1 MIGKTEGIVL
11 RTLPYQDANLI
22 TTLYTQESGIKS
34 FILKGYRSNRA
45 RSRHSFFQPIS
56 IIDLVY
62 FYKENQS
69 LHKVRESK
77 LAHMLQTIQTDP
89 VKLSLGLAIVE
100 VFYLTVKEEEPN
112 PALYHFLKESL
123 IAIDVAER
131 KLIHIFIHFLLHL
144 TQFLGFFPLDLS
156 EHHSKVEFDVKNGK
170 LEKADG
176 QGDPIASLLK
186 RFLHADR
193 EAAREITFD
202 RNEKRHLIKVLFD
215 FYQLHIDGFRYPQTL
230 KVFSEVFG

>member
-45 RSRHSFFQPIS
+45 RSKHSFCQPIS

-62 FYKENQS
+62 LYKENQS

-77 LAHMLQTIQTDP
+77 LAYMLQTIQTDP

-131 KLIHIFIHFLLHL
+131 KLIHIFIHFLLHQ
-144 TQFLGFFPLDLS
+144 TQFLGDRKSTRLNSSHLVISYAVFC
-156 EHHSKVEFDVKNGK
+156 
-170 LEKADG
+170 
-176 QGDPIASLLK
+176 LK
-186 RFLHADR
+186 KK
-193 EAAREITFD
+193 T
-202 RNEKRHLIKVLFD
+202 
-215 FYQLHIDGFRYPQTL
+215 
-230 KVFSEVFG
+230 

>member
-11 RTLPYQDANLI
+11 RTLPYQDSNMI
-22 TTLYTQESGIKS
+22 TTLYTRESGIKS
-34 FILKGYRSNRA
+34 FILKGYRSTRA
-45 RSRHSFFQPIS
+45 RAKHSFFQPLS
-56 IIDLVY
+56 IVDLVY

-77 LAHMLQTIQTDP
+77 LAAMLQTIQTEP

-112 PALYHFLKESL
+112 PGLYHFLKETIL
-123 IAIDVAER
+123 AIDQAER

-144 TQFLGFFPLDLS
+144 TQFLGFFPLDMS
-156 EHHSKVEFDVKNGK
+156 EHHSKVAFDVKNGK

-176 QGDPIASLLK
+176 EGDPISGLLK

-193 EAAREITFD
+193 EAA
-202 RNEKRHLIKVLFD
+202 
-215 FYQLHIDGFRYPQTL
+215 
-230 KVFSEVFG
+230 